1 MPNTKEIKNRIGS
14 VQNTQKITN
23 AMYLIS
29 STKMRK
35 AKEELDKTRPYFE
48 MQENEIRRI
57 FQTEIDITS
66 RYFYPK
72 TGRKPAETY
81 AYLVI
86 TADKGLAGSYNY
98 NVLHEAERVLE
109 KHKKVKLFVVGEYG
123 RHYFMKHD
131 IPITQS
137 FLYTAQ
143 NPTFHRAREI
153 CERLLSD
160 DAVDDGSHLRRIQLL
175 CDVKTHRL
183 LPLERGQFETK
194 KEEIEKMS
202 ESEVRKEKDY
212 EFYPS
217 VNKVLDSIIRSYLS
231 GFIYGG
237 LVDSFSA
244 EQNAR
249 MNAMSS
255 ANKNAE
261 ELLGDLSIE
270 YNRVRQAAITQEI
283 TEVCAGHRR
292 LNTDDVLSESLV
304 ILRDHSFSESRPYGQ
319 PGPLPM
325 IGISDLLIELKAQF
339 YKLVT
344 L

>member
-86 TADKGLAGSYNY
+86 TADKGLAGAYNH
-98 NVLHEAERVLE
+98 NVIKLAEQE
-109 KHKKVKLFVVGEYG
+109 MAKHKNVKLYVVGEYG
-123 RHYFMKHD
+123 RRYFKKKDYGMEQ
-131 IPITQS
+131 T

-143 NPTFHRAREI
+143 NPTFSRAREI
-153 CERLLSD
+153 SSILLEEYDSKRIDEIRVIYSD
-160 DAVDDGSHLRRIQLL
+160 MESEFLTT
-175 CDVKTHRL
+175 VKMMRL
-183 LPLERGQFETK
+183 LPFDRKEFWTK
-194 KEEIEKMS
+194 KDE
-202 ESEVRKEKDY
+202 RDLKDVHY
-212 EFYPS
+212 EFSPS
-217 VNKVLDSIIRSYLS
+217 VDEVLNRVIPGYVA
-231 GFIYGG
+231 GCIYGA

-249 MNAMSS
+249 MTAMNS

-261 ELLGDLSIE
+261 ALLDELRIE

-283 TEVCAGHRR
+283 TEVAAGAR
-292 LNTDDVLSESLV
+292 
-304 ILRDHSFSESRPYGQ
+304 
-319 PGPLPM
+319 
-325 IGISDLLIELKAQF
+325 AQ
-339 YKLVT
+339 KKKRIKEEA
-344 L
+344 

>member
-86 TADKGLAGSYNY
+86 TADKGLAGAYNH
-98 NVLHEAERVLE
+98 NVIKLAEQE
-109 KHKKVKLFVVGEYG
+109 MAKHKNVKLYVVGDYG
-123 RHYFMKHD
+123 RRYFKKKDYGMEQ
-131 IPITQS
+131 T

-143 NPTFHRAREI
+143 NPTFSRAREI
-153 CERLLSD
+153 SSILLEEYDSKRIDEIRVIYSD
-160 DAVDDGSHLRRIQLL
+160 MESEFLTT
-175 CDVKTHRL
+175 VKMMRL
-183 LPLERGQFETK
+183 LPFDRKEFWTK
-194 KEEIEKMS
+194 KDE
-202 ESEVRKEKDY
+202 RDLKDVHY
-212 EFYPS
+212 EFSPS
-217 VNKVLDSIIRSYLS
+217 VDEVLNRVIPGYVA
-231 GFIYGG
+231 GCIYGA

-249 MNAMSS
+249 MTAMNS

-261 ELLGDLSIE
+261 ALLDELRIE

-283 TEVCAGHRR
+283 TEVAAGAR
-292 LNTDDVLSESLV
+292 
-304 ILRDHSFSESRPYGQ
+304 
-319 PGPLPM
+319 
-325 IGISDLLIELKAQF
+325 AQ
-339 YKLVT
+339 KKKRIKEEA
-344 L
+344 

>member
-1 MPNTKEIKNRIGS
+1 MATTKEIKDRISS
-14 VQNTQKITN
+14 VKNTQKITN

-35 AKEELDKTRPYFE
+35 AKEELDRTRPYFE
-48 MQENEIRRI
+48 LQRKEIKRI
-57 FQTEIDITS
+57 FRNAEEVDS
-66 RYFYPK
+66 PYFYPE
-72 TGRKPAETY
+72 TGRKEGERY

-153 CERLLSD
+153 CERLLSEYLNGE
-160 DAVDDGSHLRRIQLL
+160 VDEIRIIYSDMKNELL

-202 ESEVRKEKDY
+202 ESEVRKEKNY

-283 TEVCAGHRR
+283 TEVAAGAKAQKQRR
-292 LNTDDVLSESLV
+292 ARE
-304 ILRDHSFSESRPYGQ
+304 EASRP
-319 PGPLPM
+319 
-325 IGISDLLIELKAQF
+325 
-339 YKLVT
+339 
-344 L
+344 

>member
-35 AKEELDKTRPYFE
+35 AKEELERTRPYFE
-48 MQENEIRRI
+48 MQEHEIRRI

-66 RYFYPK
+66 HYFYPK

-86 TADKGLAGSYNY
+86 TADKGLAGAYNH
-98 NVLHEAERVLE
+98 NVIKLAEE
-109 KHKKVKLFVVGEYG
+109 EMAKHKHIKLYVVGEYG
-123 RHYFMKHD
+123 RRYFKKKDYAMEQ
-131 IPITQS
+131 T

-143 NPTFHRAREI
+143 NPSFSRAREI
-153 CERLLSD
+153 SSILLEEYDNRGIDEIRVIYSD
-160 DAVDDGSHLRRIQLL
+160 MESEFLTT
-175 CDVKTHRL
+175 VKMMRL
-183 LPLERGQFETK
+183 LPFD
-194 KEEIEKMS
+194 
-202 ESEVRKEKDY
+202 RKEFWTKQSEKNEKDIHY
-212 EFYPS
+212 EFSPS
-217 VNKVLDSIIRSYLS
+217 VNEVLNHVIPGYLA
-231 GFIYGG
+231 GCIFGA

-249 MNAMSS
+249 MTAMNS

-261 ELLGDLSIE
+261 ALLDELRIE

-283 TEVCAGHRR
+283 TEVAAGA
-292 LNTDDVLSESLV
+292 
-304 ILRDHSFSESRPYGQ
+304 
-319 PGPLPM
+319 
-325 IGISDLLIELKAQF
+325 KAQ
-339 YKLVT
+339 KKKRKKEES
-344 L
+344 

>member
-35 AKEELDKTRPYFE
+35 AKEELERTRPYFE
-48 MQENEIRRI
+48 MQEYEIRRI

-66 RYFYPK
+66 HYFYPK

-86 TADKGLAGSYNY
+86 TADKGLAGAYNH
-98 NVLHEAERVLE
+98 NVIKLAEE
-109 KHKKVKLFVVGEYG
+109 EMAKHKHIKLYVVGEYG
-123 RHYFMKHD
+123 RRYFKKKDYAMEQ
-131 IPITQS
+131 T

-143 NPTFHRAREI
+143 NPSFSRAREI
-153 CERLLSD
+153 SSILLEEYDNRGIDEIRVIYSD
-160 DAVDDGSHLRRIQLL
+160 MESEFLTT
-175 CDVKTHRL
+175 VKMMRL
-183 LPLERGQFETK
+183 LPFD
-194 KEEIEKMS
+194 
-202 ESEVRKEKDY
+202 RKEFWTKQSEKNEKDIHY
-212 EFYPS
+212 EFSPS
-217 VNKVLDSIIRSYLS
+217 VNEVLNHVIPGYLA
-231 GFIYGG
+231 GCIFGA

-249 MNAMSS
+249 MTAMNS

-261 ELLGDLSIE
+261 ALLDELRIE

-283 TEVCAGHRR
+283 TEVAAGA
-292 LNTDDVLSESLV
+292 
-304 ILRDHSFSESRPYGQ
+304 
-319 PGPLPM
+319 
-325 IGISDLLIELKAQF
+325 KAQ
-339 YKLVT
+339 KKKRKKEES
-344 L
+344 